1 MAGRVGR
8 CRLARVALAER
19 AARPTMGTPHRTA
32 VRCTLVV
39 VAVVVAGTVPLV
51 GQAGITKVRP
61 TRPQARLEPLAPE
74 AQQAVEVAGRGL
86 TSPPRSMKNT
96 MPVLGDRAAGL
107 ALKGRG
113 QAGRA
118 GLVRCTTGLVVGTGR
133 EGLAGQTAVPR
144 VAHTAAGLVL
154 RQVPDTFGPRKA
166 TQVARFLLRTL
177 SISRAALGPC
187 G

>member
-1 MAGRVGR
+1 MVGRVER

-39 VAVVVAGTVPLV
+39 GAVVVAGTVPLV
-51 GQAGITKVRP
+51 GQAGITKVLP

-74 AQQAVEVAGRGL
+74 AQQAVVVVVRGL

-113 QAGRA
+113 QAARA

-133 EGLAGQTAVPR
+133 EGLAGQTAVLR
-144 VAHTAAGLVL
+144 VAHTAAVLGL

-177 SISRAALGPC
+177 LISRAALGPC